1 MLSKCPIEPPSWR
14 HCVPEY
20 GPEVINDRSRFPQ
33 RQIVQT
39 IGRFQSRTMNRTPA
53 LKVLIASSHAD
64 TRVAVAWMLRQSFPD
79 AIVTKAETIAEAG
92 QLASTELPGCV
103 LIDASLPDFATEQTE
118 FADSLRQQR
127 IPLIVI
133 HDGQDTS
140 DRTGISAALH
150 RTSLDVTTIDLAVSR
165 ATGLAELTLRI
176 EDLEEELRTAKE
188 EVVATR
194 KSAAAASE
202 ARRTV
207 EAAEAVNKP
216 TPQLDSLAASQ
227 PPVEHSAAAS
237 LERPRL
243 VTSGLEVSTEDER
256 ELAARVQKDLMPPG
270 SPLIEGFDIAGLS
283 IHAETTGGDYYDYLP
298 MADDLLCISI
308 GECSGRGLAPA
319 MFMASLRA
327 YLRVLASS
335 TTDISDILSQV
346 NTLITEDIGDEEF
359 IVTLM
364 LFQIDDRTKTLRY
377 ASAGHQAFFLDR
389 DGNVDILHST
399 GMPLGL
405 RDETVIPE
413 GDPRKLRT
421 GEILLLASDGVQKMT
436 SDSGEQFGT
445 DRMLNL
451 VKENRSMPSRIIAS
465 YLRKACTEFA
475 SSQFQHDDVTIVIVK
490 GDDS

>member
-1 MLSKCPIEPPSWR
+1 
-14 HCVPEY
+14 
-20 GPEVINDRSRFPQ
+20 
-33 RQIVQT
+33 
-39 IGRFQSRTMNRTPA
+39 MNRLPA

-64 TRVAVAWMLRQSFPD
+64 TRVAVSWMLRQSFPD
-79 AIVTKAETIAEAG
+79 AIISKAESMAEAI
-92 QLASTELPGCV
+92 QTATTDVPACV
-103 LIDASLPDFATEQTE
+103 IGDASVPE
-118 FADSLRQQR
+118 FAAELTGFADELKQQR

-133 HDGQDTS
+133 HDGQDLPAV
-140 DRTGISAALH
+140 DGEIIPGIAA
-150 RTSLDVTTIDLAVSR
+150 SLLRSTINVSTIDLAISKVIDQAEASR
-165 ATGLAELTLRI
+165 KI
-176 EDLEEELRTAKE
+176 EDLQQELQTTKEQLASATASPTTASN
-188 EVVATR
+188 ATR
-194 KSAAAASE
+194 LIEPSSVSNHEHAPQPEPASHH
-202 ARRTV
+202 RD
-207 EAAEAVNKP
+207 
-216 TPQLDSLAASQ
+216 DSGRDVS
-227 PPVEHSAAAS
+227 H
-237 LERPRL
+237 LERPRF
-243 VTSGLEVSTEDER
+243 VTSGHQVSTQDEL
-256 ELAARVQKDLMPPG
+256 ELVARVQKDLMPPG

-319 MFMASLRA
+319 MFMVSLRA
-327 YLRVLASS
+327 YLRVLVSQ
-335 TTDISDILSQV
+335 TTDISDILSGV

-364 LFQIDDRTKTLRY
+364 LFQIDDRTRTLRY
-377 ASAGHQAFFLDR
+377 ASAGHQAFFIDR

-413 GDPRKLRT
+413 GEPRKIRT

-445 DRMLNL
+445 NRMLNF
-451 VKENRSMPSRIIAS
+451 VKENRNLPSRIIAN

-475 SSQFQHDDVTIVIVK
+475 GSQFQHDDVTIVIIK

>member
-1 MLSKCPIEPPSWR
+1 
-14 HCVPEY
+14 
-20 GPEVINDRSRFPQ
+20 
-33 RQIVQT
+33 
-39 IGRFQSRTMNRTPA
+39 MNRIPA

-64 TRVAVAWMLRQSFPD
+64 TRVAVSWMLWQSFPD
-79 AIVTKAETIAEAG
+79 AIVTKAETTAEAR
-92 QLASTELPGCV
+92 QTASAELPACV
-103 LIDASLPDFATEQTE
+103 IADASLPDFAAERSALE
-118 FADSLRQQR
+118 DKLSSQR
-127 IPLIVI
+127 IPLIAI
-133 HDGQDTS
+133 HDEHGPAAGSGQ
-140 DRTGISAALH
+140 IV
-150 RTSLDVTTIDLAVSR
+150 TSLLRASINVTTIELAVSFAIGQVQLSR
-165 ATGLAELTLRI
+165 RVDA
-176 EDLEEELRTAKE
+176 LEQELRTTKE
-188 EVVATR
+188 
-194 KSAAAASE
+194 
-202 ARRTV
+202 
-207 EAAEAVNKP
+207 
-216 TPQLDSLAASQ
+216 QLDSTRASAVVASESRGTIEAVVTVDE
-227 PPVEHSAAAS
+227 PPVQQPRSVSSQTPDAPAVATS

-243 VTSGLEVSTEDER
+243 VTSGLEVSSEDER

-298 MADDLLCISI
+298 MADGLLCLSI

-327 YLRVLASS
+327 YLRVLALQ
-335 TTDISDILSQV
+335 TTDISDVLSRV
-346 NTLITEDIGDEEF
+346 NTFITEDIGDEEF

-364 LFQIDDRTKTLRY
+364 LCQIDDRTRTLRY
-377 ASAGHQAFFLDR
+377 ASAGQQAFFIGR
-389 DGNVDILHST
+389 EGNVDILHST

-413 GDPRKLRT
+413 GDPRQLRT

-451 VKENRSMPSRIIAS
+451 VKENRSLPSRIIAN

-475 SSQFQHDDVTIVIVK
+475 STQFQHDDVTIVIVK

>member
-1 MLSKCPIEPPSWR
+1 
-14 HCVPEY
+14 
-20 GPEVINDRSRFPQ
+20 
-33 RQIVQT
+33 
-39 IGRFQSRTMNRTPA
+39 MNRTPA

-64 TRVAVAWMLRQSFPD
+64 TRVAISWMLRQSFPD
-79 AIVTKAETIAEAG
+79 AIVTKAEAVAEAR
-92 QLASTELPGCV
+92 QIASAELPGCV
-103 LIDASLPDFATEQTE
+103 LIDASLPDFAAELTG
-118 FADSLRQQR
+118 FADSLQQQR

-133 HDGQDTS
+133 HDGQDTPTDS
-140 DRTGISAALH
+140 DGISASLH
-150 RTSLDVTTIDLAVSR
+150 RTSLDVTTIELAVSR
-165 ATGLAELTLRI
+165 ATRLAEMSRRI
-176 EDLEEELRTAKE
+176 EDLEEELRTTNEDLA
-188 EVVATR
+188 ATR
-194 KSAAAASE
+194 ASAAAANE
-202 ARRTV
+202 TRKTV
-207 EAAEAVNKP
+207 EAAGTAN
-216 TPQLDSLAASQ
+216 AAPAQPDRSPVGQ
-227 PPVEHSAAAS
+227 PPDVNTPDVQTAAKS

-364 LFQIDDRTKTLRY
+364 LFQIDDRTRTLRY
-377 ASAGHQAFFLDR
+377 ASAGHQAFFIDR

-405 RDETVIPE
+405 RDETVILE
-413 GDPRKLRT
+413 GEPRKIRT

-451 VKENRSMPSRIIAS
+451 VKENRNLPSRIIAS

-475 SSQFQHDDVTIVIVK
+475 SSEFQHDDVTIVIVK

>member
-1 MLSKCPIEPPSWR
+1 
-14 HCVPEY
+14 
-20 GPEVINDRSRFPQ
+20 
-33 RQIVQT
+33 
-39 IGRFQSRTMNRTPA
+39 MNRTPA
-53 LKVLIASSHAD
+53 LKVLIASNHAD

-92 QLASTELPGCV
+92 QLAIAEHPGCV
-103 LIDASLPDFATEQTE
+103 LIDASLPDFAAELTD
-118 FADSLRQQR
+118 FVDSLRRQK

-133 HDGQDTS
+133 HDGQDTPAS
-140 DRTGISAALH
+140 TGISASLH

-165 ATGLAELTLRI
+165 ATGLAELSRRI
-176 EDLEEELRTAKE
+176 EGLEEELRTTKE
-188 EVVATR
+188 EVVAA
-194 KSAAAASE
+194 KASAAAASE
-202 ARRTV
+202 TRQMV
-207 EAAEAVNKP
+207 EAAGALNKP
-216 TPQLDSLAASQ
+216 MPQLDRSLESQ
-227 PPVEHSAAAS
+227 PPEAHTPVEHSAAAS

-413 GDPRKLRT
+413 GDPRKIRT

-451 VKENRSMPSRIIAS
+451 VKENRNLPSRIIAS

-475 SSQFQHDDVTIVIVK
+475 SSQFQHDDITIVIVK

>member
-1 MLSKCPIEPPSWR
+1 
-14 HCVPEY
+14 
-20 GPEVINDRSRFPQ
+20 
-33 RQIVQT
+33 
-39 IGRFQSRTMNRTPA
+39 MNRTPS

-64 TRVAVAWMLRQSFPD
+64 TRVAISWMLRQSFPD
-79 AIVTKAETIAEAG
+79 AIVSKAEAIVEARQIASAEP
-92 QLASTELPGCV
+92 PGCV
-103 LIDASLPDFATEQTE
+103 LVDASLPDFAAELTG
-118 FADSLRQQR
+118 FANSLQHQKT
-127 IPLIVI
+127 PLIVI
-133 HDGQDTS
+133 HDGHDTPAS
-140 DRTGISAALH
+140 TGISASLH
-150 RTSLDVTTIDLAVSR
+150 RTSLNVTTIDLAVSR
-165 ATGLAELTLRI
+165 ATGLTELSRRI
-176 EDLEEELRTAKE
+176 EDLEEELRATKE

-194 KSAAAASE
+194 ASAAAAASE
-202 ARRTV
+202 VRRMV
-207 EAAEAVNKP
+207 EATESPIKP
-216 TPQLDSLAASQ
+216 TPQQDGSLESQ
-227 PPVEHSAAAS
+227 PPAQHMPSAV

-243 VTSGLEVSTEDER
+243 TTSGLEVSTEDER

-270 SPLIEGFDIAGLS
+270 SPLIEGFDIAGVS

-335 TTDISDILSQV
+335 TTDISDILSRV

-364 LFQIDDRTKTLRY
+364 LFQIDDRTRTLRY

-389 DGNVDILHST
+389 DGNVDVLHST

-405 RDETVIPE
+405 RDETVILE
-413 GDPRKLRT
+413 GEPRKIRT

-451 VKENRSMPSRIIAS
+451 VKENRNLPSRIIAS

-475 SSQFQHDDVTIVIVK
+475 SSEFQHDDVTIVIVK

>member
-1 MLSKCPIEPPSWR
+1 
-14 HCVPEY
+14 
-20 GPEVINDRSRFPQ
+20 
-33 RQIVQT
+33 
-39 IGRFQSRTMNRTPA
+39 MNRTPA

-64 TRVAVAWMLRQSFPD
+64 TRVAISWMLRQSLPD
-79 AIVTKAETIAEAG
+79 AIVSKAENLVEARQIASA
-92 QLASTELPGCV
+92 ELPACV
-103 LIDASLPDFATEQTE
+103 FIDASLPDFAAELTG
-118 FADSLRQQR
+118 FATSLGQQG

-133 HDGQDTS
+133 HDGQDAPT
-140 DRTGISAALH
+140 DCALISASLDRA
-150 RTSLDVTTIDLAVSR
+150 SLDVTTIDLAVSR
-165 ATGLAELTLRI
+165 ATGLAEMSRRL
-176 EDLEEELRTAKE
+176 EALEEELRTTNEDLA
-188 EVVATR
+188 AT
-194 KSAAAASE
+194 KSAAAVASE
-202 ARRTV
+202 TRGKV
-207 EAAEAVNKP
+207 EAAESANESPDQQDRSPV
-216 TPQLDSLAASQ
+216 SQ
-227 PPVEHSAAAS
+227 PSEVHTPEVHAAATS

-335 TTDISDILSQV
+335 TTEISDILSRV

-364 LFQIDDRTKTLRY
+364 LFQIDDRTRTLRY

-389 DGNVDILHST
+389 DGNFDVLHST

-413 GDPRKLRT
+413 GDSRKLRT

-451 VKENRSMPSRIIAS
+451 VKENRNLPSRIIAS

-475 SSQFQHDDVTIVIVK
+475 SSEFQHDDVTIVIVK

>member
-1 MLSKCPIEPPSWR
+1 
-14 HCVPEY
+14 
-20 GPEVINDRSRFPQ
+20 
-33 RQIVQT
+33 
-39 IGRFQSRTMNRTPA
+39 MNRTPS

-79 AIVTKAETIAEAG
+79 AIVTKAETVAEVG
-92 QLASTELPGCV
+92 QLASSELPGCV
-103 LIDASLPDFATEQTE
+103 LIDASLPDFAAEQTE

-133 HDGQDTS
+133 HDGQDTPAS
-140 DRTGISAALH
+140 TEISASLH

-165 ATGLAELTLRI
+165 ATGLAELSRRI
-176 EDLEEELRTAKE
+176 EDLEEELRTTKE
-188 EVVATR
+188 EVVAT
-194 KSAAAASE
+194 KTSAAATASE
-202 ARRTV
+202 ARRMV
-207 EAAEAVNKP
+207 EAAEAMNKP
-216 TPQLDSLAASQ
+216 TPQLDSSLESQ
-227 PPVEHSAAAS
+227 PPVKHSAAAAV
-237 LERPRL
+237 ERPRL
-243 VTSGLEVSTEDER
+243 ATSGLEVSTEDER

-377 ASAGHQAFFLDR
+377 ASAGHQAFFFDR
-389 DGNVDILHST
+389 DGNVEILHST

-451 VKENRSMPSRIIAS
+451 VKENRNLPSRIIAS